1 MKIFL
6 PWILAGALAAG
17 TAPDAAAQGGRG
29 WPQWGRDARHH
40 GMAPVTGQ
48 RLDQILAVFL
58 YDPFVEQERAEQF
71 GVLAAHFQVPLVDRN
86 DVFMEWKTG
95 TYISCDPPGW
105 MTHAPCGVNTWSTQI
120 WNERRLHWENGQL
133 VEKWNFASDWKPPQV
148 PAVNFLGPS
157 EPVFHAIV
165 VRGHVYVPGA
175 GGTLFKLDRLSG
187 RVVARINPFRGL
199 NRHIYTAGA
208 PVADANGNLYY
219 QAFRLAPR
227 DPWTSDVR
235 GAWLIKVRPDG
246 STARASFSDLAV
258 GAPAPDAL
266 CRGQF
271 PDSALPWPPSP
282 DAVPPL
288 VPCGS
293 QRPGINA
300 TPAIGPDGTVYVP
313 SRAHRS
319 DRHSYLLAVNP
330 DLTPRWAAS
339 LRGLLSDGCG
349 TSTLPPTGSPGGC
362 RAGAH
367 PGVDPATNELP
378 AGRVVDAGTNAP
390 VVAPDGALYFGVYT
404 EYNGFRGKLLK
415 LGRDGRFL
423 GAYDYGL
430 DVTPSIYTHDG
441 TYSVILKENHYAL
454 GYCADPTLCPTSEPG
469 HFYITQVAPDLTP
482 EWKFLS
488 TNTESCRVSPDGPPL
503 CVSDHPHG
511 FEWCV
516 NATAVDRNGV
526 VYANSEDGN
535 LYAISQGGVEKQR
548 IFLQLALGAAYTP
561 LSIGPDGKIYTQNA
575 GLLFVVGNVQ

>member
-17 TAPDAAAQGGRG
+17 IVPTTAAQGGRG

-390 VVAPDGALYFGVYT
+390 VVAPDGTLYFGVYT
-404 EYNGFRGKLLK
+404 EYNGFRGKLFK
-415 LGRDGRFL
+415 FSRNGRFL

-469 HFYITQVAPDLTP
+469 HFYITQIAPDLTP